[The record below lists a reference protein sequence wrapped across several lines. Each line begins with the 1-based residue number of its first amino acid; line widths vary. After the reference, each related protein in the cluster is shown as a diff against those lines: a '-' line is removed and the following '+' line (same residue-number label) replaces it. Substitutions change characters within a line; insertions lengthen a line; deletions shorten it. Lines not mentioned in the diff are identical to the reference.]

1 MKIAGL
7 EILRVVRG
15 EAIFREHPD
24 SEFFVN
30 DTEMMYDVRYLR
42 SDFSVGEIAASTF
55 YLVQDMREVLAAEKG
70 GR

>member
-1 MKIAGL
+1 MKILGY

-15 EAIFREHPD
+15 VDIFREHPD

-42 SDFSVGEIAASTF
+42 DDFSDGEIAASTF
-55 YLVQDMREVLAAEKG
+55 YLVQDMRAVLAAKK
-70 GR
+70 